1 MTEMMMRERA
11 GRRCREDDGAGDQRS
26 LRPPR
31 RLPHAR
37 RRYVYVYVLAR
48 VSERASNGEEDN
60 ETTETTVVEKRSDGN
75 HSDSRDENTHTASCI
90 VMSSE
95 AEEGGEG
102 GGTRGGEE
110 GETRREGEE
119 EAPLARTLKEKAEG

>member
-1 MTEMMMRERA
+1 MMMRERA

-60 ETTETTVVEKRSDGN
+60 ERDDRDRSSKN
-75 HSDSRDENTHTASCI
+75 EVMAITLILVMKTHI
-90 VMSSE
+90 QHHVSS
-95 AEEGGEG
+95 
-102 GGTRGGEE
+102 
-110 GETRREGEE
+110 
-119 EAPLARTLKEKAEG
+119 